1 MSVDEIKWNS
11 KNTQLQKRRK
21 GEIMEQGKKGTN
33 KNKYQ
38 DCRVKCSYISN
49 DTQCK

>member
-21 GEIMEQGKKGTN
+21 GEIMEQGKKRD
-33 KNKYQ
+33 K
-38 DCRVKCSYISN
+38 
-49 DTQCK
+49 